1 MVAAGGVFFI
11 WKQFFIPEVAKKDA
25 LQKIRERGYII
36 VLTDRN
42 TLNYFVLRG
51 QPMGYQLE
59 LAESFGKYLGYP
71 VKMIAADNIQKLKYY
86 MDYHVADILALNLP
100 ATSTTKKQLKLTDPL
115 GETRLVLVQRKAGKR
130 TGETLKPVG
139 NLNDFPSDTVYV
151 QDHPF
156 LEPLYHTFYKNS
168 GKKAILK
175 RITDRSQELLV
186 RDVADGKIRFTLCQE
201 NLAMVL
207 HRNYPHLDISVL
219 AFPIYSYG
227 WGISLHSDSLRKKVN
242 EWLQNERKS
251 GDLKYTYLSY
261 FQNNR
266 INGYF
271 KSDYF
276 SIVGTKLS
284 PFDAAIRQSSQIIWW
299 DWRLVASLVY
309 QESNFQAGLTSARS
323 AHGLMQLMPETAA
336 KFGVSAA
343 STPAQQIAAGVKYL
357 RFIDQQLPAEIT
369 DPIERIYFVLA
380 TYNVGIGRVLS
391 AREKAEKYGRD
402 KNRWNR
408 HVDYYLL
415 RRSKKD
421 PVGELDSTDLYP
433 IDLKSE
439 GFVNEVVGRYFHYRN
454 LIR

>member
-1 MVAAGGVFFI
+1 
-11 WKQFFIPEVAKKDA
+11 
-25 LQKIRERGYII
+25 
-36 VLTDRN
+36 
-42 TLNYFVLRG
+42 
-51 QPMGYQLE
+51 MGYQLE
-59 LAESFGKYLGYP
+59 LAESFGKFLGYP
-71 VKMIAADNIQKLKYY
+71 VKMIAAENIHKLKYY
-86 MDYHVADILALNLP
+86 MDYQMADILALNLP
-100 ATSTTKKQLKLTDPL
+100 VTSSGKKQLKFSDPL
-115 GETRLVLVQRKAGKR
+115 GETRLVLVQRKPGKR
-130 TGETLKPVG
+130 AGDTLKPID
-139 NLNDFPSDTVYV
+139 NLVHFPTDTVFV

-168 GKKAILK
+168 RKKAILK
-175 RITDRSQELLV
+175 RVTDRSQESLV
-186 RDVADGKIRFTLCQE
+186 RDVADGRIRFALCQE

-207 HRNYPHLDISVL
+207 HRNYPYLDISVL
-219 AFPIYSYG
+219 AFPLYSYG
-227 WGISLHSDSLRKKVN
+227 WGINLHSDSLRKKVN
-242 EWLQNERKS
+242 EWLQKERKK

-261 FQNNR
+261 YQNNR

-271 KSDYF
+271 RSDYF
-276 SIVGTKLS
+276 SVSGTKLS

-343 STPAQQIAAGVKYL
+343 SSPARQIEAGVKYL
-357 RFIDQQLPAEIT
+357 KYLDQQLPKEIT
-369 DPIERIYFVLA
+369 DPIERTYFILA
-380 TYNVGIGRVLS
+380 TYNVGIGRVLT
-391 AREKAEKYGRD
+391 AREKAEKFGRD

-421 PVGELDSTDLYP
+421 PVGEVDSTDLYP

-454 LIR
+454 LVK